1 MLRNNISDFNINPL
15 LSELDNVIRKHMN
28 IMLNEYIGRFNLL
41 EQTHRQIMNLPSVVD
56 ELRRYSGATCNSACE
71 KSCSPTSSDN
81 SSEQLRQDVAAI
93 KNKLDSIESYLQR
106 NATTATHAQPN
117 TTSNSVQ
124 PSIVLSCVNE
134 NIHFEMKEEEICNS
148 DAMCCADIDADIES
162 GADEE
167 EEEEDDED
175 EEEEEEEEP
184 VTTLCKN
191 QDCSPVKDAKFTE
204 KCSICSGH
212 FADDGLNDVYF
223 LNENGGVGSCN
234 LCKKTENVCIMKGTG
249 QYVCINACD
258 EEEEEEEEEVE
269 KTRIPVKEEEE
280 VETEEEEEEVET
292 EEEEEE
298 EEEKKEVVEEEEE
311 ELVEIEIDD
320 ITYCTNDEENGFIY
334 ELSEEGEVG
343 EKVGYLK
350 DGEPFFYAEE
360 N

>member
-28 IMLNEYIGRFNLL
+28 IMLNEYIDRFNLL

-56 ELRRYSGATCNSACE
+56 ELRRYTGMSRNSGCE
-71 KSCSPTSSDN
+71 KSCAPAPTDN
-81 SSEQLRQDVAAI
+81 SSEQLRRDVAAI

-106 NATTATHAQPN
+106 NTTHTHPN
-117 TTSNSVQ
+117 TTSNIVQ

-134 NIHFEMKEEEICNS
+134 NIHFEMKEEENS
-148 DAMCCADIDADIES
+148 NSSAMCSDDIEADIES
-162 GADEE
+162 GAEE
-167 EEEEDDED
+167 E

-184 VTTLCKN
+184 STA
-191 QDCSPVKDAKFTE
+191 Q
-204 KCSICSGH
+204 
-212 FADDGLNDVYF
+212 
-223 LNENGGVGSCN
+223 
-234 LCKKTENVCIMKGTG
+234 KTRIP
-249 QYVCINACD
+249 I
-258 EEEEEEEEEVE
+258 EEEEEEEEEE
-269 KTRIPVKEEEE
+269 EDEEEEDEEPSTAPKTIIPEEEEEE

-298 EEEKKEVVEEEEE
+298 EEVKEEKKGEVEEEEE

-343 EKVGYLK
+343 DKVGYLK
-350 DGEPFFYAEE
+350 EGEPFFYADE